1 MNKIYRMLEQGWRS
15 RNESAAWH
23 LIYILYILLILS
35 CLASGLR
42 CLRPVAGNFRLRCE
56 ICNLRTPDLRSIRFL
71 LFNLNSKPQT
81 RNPKLQTKP
90 QRADAHL
97 NI

>member
-1 MNKIYRMLEQGWRS
+1 MNKIYRMLEQGRRS
-15 RNESAAWH
+15 RNESAAWR

-42 CLRPVAGNFRLRCE
+42 CLR
-56 ICNLRTPDLRSIRFL
+56 FL

-81 RNPKLQTKP
+81 RNFKRITRS
-90 QRADAHL
+90 RAQNYEHIHL
-97 NI
+97 